1 MAVFEFQRK
10 GFNWIY
16 LKCCIDSELQKLV
29 ATIVCFWKCFLNRSA
44 TQVGLVDVISREMD
58 VVKSD
63 NEAKVHEMENVLLQL
78 SQELRVSE
86 WVSGGIPRN
95 VRTENV
101 SAYSSS

>member
-1 MAVFEFQRK
+1 M
-10 GFNWIY
+10 
-16 LKCCIDSELQKLV
+16 
-29 ATIVCFWKCFLNRSA
+29 ATIVCVWKCFLNRSA

-78 SQELRVSE
+78 SQELRVTE
-86 WVSGGIPRN
+86 WVSRGIPRN

-101 SAYSSS
+101 SACPSS